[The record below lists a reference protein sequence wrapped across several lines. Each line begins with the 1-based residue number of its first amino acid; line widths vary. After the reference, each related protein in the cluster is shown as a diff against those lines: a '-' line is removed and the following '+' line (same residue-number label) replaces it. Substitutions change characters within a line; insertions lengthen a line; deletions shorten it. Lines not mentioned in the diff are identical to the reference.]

1 MKKNEWERHGH
12 KMNFS
17 HDKNNVVTALYTE
30 HLQENIDTFE
40 VLFDKCSDV
49 IKRKFTIG
57 GENKI
62 DIYIAYIDNM
72 VNRDSVE
79 EDMIKYL
86 VYKMD
91 DMPDENQFD
100 YIKAKGLRT
109 ADLSEVITMED
120 VVQGVLSGDTIL
132 MVDGYKK
139 AIKIASKGYPGRGVS
154 ENDSE
159 VSVRGAKDSFVE
171 SIAIN
176 KVLIRRRIR
185 DTKLKVEQMKIG
197 VRSRTDVAIIYI
209 SDIAKEDLIE
219 DIKNKLNDFVI
230 DGILDSSMLEQ
241 LTESTWYSPFPQFQ
255 STVRPDKTA
264 SAILE
269 GRVAIVVDNS
279 PYVLLIPTTANS
291 FFQASDDY
299 YSKWEVATFTRIL
312 RYLGAILAMTLP
324 GLYIAITNFQPEMI
338 PTSLALSFAAARQ
351 GVPFSVVFEVII
363 MELAFELLRE
373 AGIRLPGPMGNTIGI
388 VGGLIIGD
396 AAVSANLVSPIIVI
410 VVALTAISSFAIPN
424 EAFASAFRLTRYLI
438 IFLSAWLG
446 LYGFILGVIM
456 VFTHLCS
463 LESFGIPYLM
473 PFDASGMEGEE
484 EAADALVRFPIFKLR
499 KRPIYAKEDEKIR
512 LRKK

>member
-1 MKKNEWERHGH
+1 MD
-12 KMNFS
+12 FS
-17 HDKNNVVTALYTE
+17 HDENNVVTTVYTE
-30 HLQENIDTFE
+30 VLQENIDAFE
-40 VLFDKCSDV
+40 VLFDKCADV

-57 GENKI
+57 GDNKV
-62 DIYIAYIDNM
+62 DIYIAYIDNL
-72 VNRDSVE
+72 VNRDSIE

-91 DMPDENQFD
+91 NMPKEDQFA

-139 AIKIASKGYPGRGVS
+139 AIKIASKGFPGRSVS

-159 VSVRGAKDSFVE
+159 VSVRGSKDSFVE
-171 SIAIN
+171 SIAVN
-176 KVLIRRRIR
+176 RVLIRRRIR
-185 DTKLKVEQMKIG
+185 DTKLKIEQVKVG
-197 VRSRTDVAIIYI
+197 VRSKTDVAIVYI
-209 SDIAKEDLIE
+209 SDIAEEKLIE
-219 DIKNKLNDFVI
+219 DIKNKIDDFII

-241 LTESTWYSPFPQFQ
+241 LTESAWYSPFPQFQ

-279 PYVLLIPTTANS
+279 PFVLLLPTTANS
-291 FFQASDDY
+291 FFQAADDY
-299 YSKWEVATFTRIL
+299 YNKWEIATFTRIL
-312 RYLGAILAMTLP
+312 RYIAALLAIGLP
-324 GLYIAITNFQPEMI
+324 GLYIAIVNFQPEMI

-351 GVPFSVVFEVII
+351 GVPFSIVFEVIA

-396 AAVSANLVSPIIVI
+396 AAVSANLVSPMIVI

-438 IFLSAWLG
+438 IILSAWLG
-446 LYGFILGVIM
+446 LYGSIIGIVL
-456 VFTHLCS
+456 VFTHLS
-463 LESFGIPYLM
+463 GLESFGIPYLM
-473 PFDASGMEGEE
+473 PFAPSGMEGEDGG
-484 EAADALVRFPIFKLR
+484 ADALIRFPIFKLR
-499 KRPIYAKEDEKIR
+499 KRPIYSKEDEKIR
-512 LRKK
+512 FKKK